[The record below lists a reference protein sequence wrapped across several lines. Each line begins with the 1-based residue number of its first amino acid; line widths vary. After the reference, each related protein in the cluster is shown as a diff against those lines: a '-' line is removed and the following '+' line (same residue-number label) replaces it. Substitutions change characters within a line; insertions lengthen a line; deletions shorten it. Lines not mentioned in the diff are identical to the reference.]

1 MDRTVDMSCRQCR
14 IGDLC
19 QFADSQFQQSLEP
32 CSDDIES
39 QIEYQHHDQDKTG
52 NCRIFSGED
61 PVDLLT
67 ADPFLTFFG
76 FYYCLLT

>member
-1 MDRTVDMSCRQCR
+1 MSCRQRR
-14 IGDLC
+14 ISDLR
-19 QFADSQFQQSLEP
+19 QFSDSQFQQSLEP